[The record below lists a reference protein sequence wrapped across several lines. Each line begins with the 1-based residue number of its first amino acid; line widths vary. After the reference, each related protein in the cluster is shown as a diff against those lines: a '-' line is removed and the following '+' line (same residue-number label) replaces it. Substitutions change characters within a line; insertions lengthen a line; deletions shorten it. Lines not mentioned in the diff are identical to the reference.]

1 VTVVDLV
8 LSTAR
13 LFGAF
18 VLVAL
23 NGFFV
28 ASEFAFVRVRSTAV
42 EQYAG
47 TGRFG
52 AETLQ
57 EVMGSL
63 DDYLA
68 TTQLGI
74 TIASLGLGWLG
85 EPAVA
90 ALLEPVLGS
99 VLPAGAVHLV
109 AFAVGFGFITFLHV
123 VFGELAPKT
132 FAIADAE
139 RVALLVA
146 PPMKLCY
153 YLFVPGIVVFNG
165 TANAF
170 TRMLGVPPASESEET
185 LEEEELL
192 RVLGRSGEEG
202 HVDMSEVEMVERVF
216 ELDDTDVREVM
227 VPRPDVVSVRSDLL
241 LSDLRSVILEAQ
253 HTRYPVVDAEDPDSV
268 LGFVDVKDVL
278 WAEEVG
284 EEASTTTSDLARD
297 VVVVPETGRLD
308 ELLTTLQEER
318 TQMAVVVDEWGAFAG
333 IATVEDA
340 VERVVGD
347 IRDNFDTDGREPS
360 IDAREDGSHAVDGG
374 VPVAAVN
381 ETLSSDIEGG
391 DVATIGGLVLDHLGR
406 PPETG
411 DVVPVDGYR
420 LEVEAVD
427 GVRVSR
433 VVVREDV
440 EAGPAE

>member
-1 VTVVDLV
+1 MVDLV

>member
-1 VTVVDLV
+1 VVDLV